1 MVKPADIGS
10 KRLIGLNPER
20 WVKWITE
27 MPDIKYIGMEST
39 SLEWVS
45 RETDVLLKVRSPQ
58 HGEFLIINELQLYYN
73 PKMPRRMEAY
83 AALAEEKYQLP
94 VYPVLVNL
102 LKPEKKRSIP
112 TRYESEF
119 AGMKAYREYKVINL
133 WEIEA
138 QSILKTPIRTLIPFV
153 PLLKDGNDALVVREA
168 QKILRADEKLQDFET
183 LLIFFASF
191 VLETNLVKQIMR
203 WDMAILEASPFYQEL
218 KKTVFKEGIEQGIEQ
233 GRVETQEQ
241 ERRKTVETL
250 MQLRFETI
258 DPELEAIAPK
268 LIALPPEEF
277 SRLILQ
283 RSREELLGQF
293 ADN

>member
-1 MVKPADIGS
+1 MAKPADIGS

-20 WVKWITE
+20 WVEWITE
-27 MPDIKYIGMEST
+27 MPDIQYIGMEST

-45 RETDVLLKVRSPQ
+45 RETDILLKVRSPQ
-58 HGEFLIINELQLYYN
+58 QGEFLVINELQLYYN
-73 PKMPRRMEAY
+73 AKMPRRMQAY

-102 LKPEKKRSIP
+102 LKPERKQSIP

-119 AGMKAYREYKVINL
+119 AGMKALREYKVINL

-138 QSILKTPIRTLIPFV
+138 QSILKTPIRPLIPFV

-168 QKILRADEKLQDFET
+168 QRILRADEQLQEFET

-191 VLETNLVKQIMR
+191 VLDTNLVKQIMR
-203 WDMAILEASPFYQEL
+203 WDMTILEASPFYQEL
-218 KKTVFKEGIEQGIEQ
+218 KKTVFKDGMQQGIEQ
-233 GRVETQEQ
+233 GRLEAQEQ
-241 ERRKTVETL
+241 ERRKMVEAL

-268 LIALPPEEF
+268 LMALPTEEF

-293 ADN
+293 SDN